1 MNETAT
7 DGVETAAWLLKGI
20 TGNLPGVLS
29 LADGR
34 FAFVTDDGQIV
45 FDAPLSEVREVK
57 VPWYYFGGGM
67 KLSVGAERVRL
78 SFVRPTAAGGGVAD
92 IPEGRAAC
100 KLWRSLLEPSSS
112 ANG

>member
-1 MNETAT
+1 MNEMT
-7 DGVETAAWLLKGI
+7 DDVETEAWLLKGI
-20 TGNLPGVLS
+20 TGNLPGILS

-34 FAFVTDDGQIV
+34 FTFATGDGHIV
-45 FDAPLSEVREVK
+45 FDAPVADVRDVK

-67 KLSVGAERVRL
+67 KLSVGTERYRL

-92 IPEGRAAC
+92 IPEGRSAC
-100 KLWRSLLEPSSS
+100 KLWRSLLEPSSR